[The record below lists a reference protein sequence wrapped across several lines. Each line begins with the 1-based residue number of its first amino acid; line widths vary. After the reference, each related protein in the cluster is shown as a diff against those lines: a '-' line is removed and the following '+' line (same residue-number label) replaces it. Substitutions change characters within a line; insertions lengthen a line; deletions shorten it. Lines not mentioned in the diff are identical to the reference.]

1 MPLESSRTS
10 HAWEADNR
18 SARPPQKQRRN
29 RSSMHSGTVLRSCS
43 RRGLPLRTGGG
54 SCSVR
59 RRQELRQRDE
69 IGQEAQAEAERLRR
83 EAEKRLDMA
92 ADLIVGRVVKD

>member
-1 MPLESSRTS
+1 
-10 HAWEADNR
+10 
-18 SARPPQKQRRN
+18 
-29 RSSMHSGTVLRSCS
+29 MHSGTVLRSCS
-43 RRGLPLRTGGG
+43 RRGL
-54 SCSVR
+54 
-59 RRQELRQRDE
+59 LRQAEARAAARGDE